1 MINLS
6 EKNELNGR
14 VALVTGGARG
24 IGLAITKSLVAHGA
38 KVVIADVG
46 SSINGESFD
55 PSVAES
61 AAQEIGNNVIAYT
74 ESIAD
79 PLTAKAS
86 VELAIK
92 KFGAL
97 DILVNNAGTN
107 RPENFSKVKT
117 KDMNYVVDLNIK
129 AAFNV
134 AQLATKVMLKTKK
147 RKALGGSIIN
157 MSSQLGKVG
166 APNRSV
172 YNMTKFGIE
181 GLTKGMAIDLAKN
194 NIRVNSIC
202 PTFVETPL
210 VKKFFKDKQFKKAMI
225 DNIPL
230 GRLATES
237 DIATAVVYLASNAS
251 SMLTGSSLVIDGG
264 WTAK

>member
-1 MINLS
+1 
-6 EKNELNGR
+6 
-14 VALVTGGARG
+14 
-24 IGLAITKSLVAHGA
+24 
-38 KVVIADVG
+38 
-46 SSINGESFD
+46 
-55 PSVAES
+55 
-61 AAQEIGNNVIAYT
+61 
-74 ESIAD
+74 
-79 PLTAKAS
+79 
-86 VELAIK
+86 
-92 KFGAL
+92 
-97 DILVNNAGTN
+97 
-107 RPENFSKVKT
+107 
-117 KDMNYVVDLNIK
+117 
-129 AAFNV
+129 
-134 AQLATKVMLKTKK
+134 
-147 RKALGGSIIN
+147 
-157 MSSQLGKVG
+157 
-166 APNRSV
+166 
-172 YNMTKFGIE
+172 MTKFGIE